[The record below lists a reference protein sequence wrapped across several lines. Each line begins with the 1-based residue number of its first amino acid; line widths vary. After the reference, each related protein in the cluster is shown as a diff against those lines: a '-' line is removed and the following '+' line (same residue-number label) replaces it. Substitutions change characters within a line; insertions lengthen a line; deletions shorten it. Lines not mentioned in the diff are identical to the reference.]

1 MKLKNEVIIITG
13 AGSGIGKECSLSY
26 ASNGAKIVLVDR
38 NQNLLNKIDLLIKKK
53 FKRLSTLKFLA
64 DISNEDDIKKIVNT
78 TTKKFKKIDVLHS
91 HVGIQVEGTA
101 EQVDPKGMDNSY
113 NINVKSHFNFIRL
126 VLPFMK
132 KRKKGSIIVTSS
144 NSGVI
149 YDSEMVAYATSKHAA
164 VAMVKQIAKDYAK
177 FNIRVNALC
186 PGWVDTPFN
195 DPFTKQMGGRKN
207 LLKYILKNIPMKRF
221 ASPKEIS
228 DAALFLASSDSSFMT
243 GQALVVDGG
252 ECL

>member
-1 MKLKNEVIIITG
+1 MKLKNEVVIITG
-13 AGSGIGKECSLSY
+13 AGSGIGKECSLNY
-26 ASNGAKIVLVDR
+26 ASNGAKLILIDR
-38 NQNLLNKIDLLIKKK
+38 NQNLLNKINLLIKKK
-53 FKRLSTLKFLA
+53 FKKISTLKFLA
-64 DISNEDDIKKIVNT
+64 DISNERDIKLIINT
-78 TTKKFKKIDVLHS
+78 AIKKFKKIDVLHS

-101 EQVDPKGMDNSY
+101 EQVDPKGMDDSY
-113 NINVKSHFNFIRL
+113 KINVKSHFNFIRST
-126 VLPFMK
+126 LPYMK

-177 FNIRVNALC
+177 YNIRVNALC

-195 DPFTKQMGGRKN
+195 DPFTKQMGGRNN
-207 LLKYILKNIPMKRF
+207 LLKYISKNIPMKRF

>member
-1 MKLKNEVIIITG
+1 MKLKNEVVIITG
-13 AGSGIGKECSLSY
+13 AGSGIGKECSLNY
-26 ASNGAKIVLVDR
+26 ASNGAKLILIDR
-38 NQNLLNKIDLLIKKK
+38 NQNLLNKINLLIKKK
-53 FKRLSTLKFLA
+53 FKKISTLKFLA
-64 DISNEDDIKKIVNT
+64 DISNEKDVKLIIDSTI
-78 TTKKFKKIDVLHS
+78 KKFKKIDVLHS

-101 EQVDPKGMDNSY
+101 EQVDPKGMDDSY
-113 NINVKSHFNFIRL
+113 KINVKSHFNFIRAT
-126 VLPFMK
+126 LPYMK

-177 FNIRVNALC
+177 YNIRVNALC

-195 DPFTKQMGGRKN
+195 DPFTKQMGGRNN
-207 LLKYILKNIPMKRF
+207 LLKYISKNIPMKRF

>member
-1 MKLKNEVIIITG
+1 MKLKNEVVIITG
-13 AGSGIGKECSLSY
+13 AGSGIGKECSLNY
-26 ASNGAKIVLVDR
+26 AANGAKLILIDR
-38 NQNLLNKIDLLIKKK
+38 NKDLLNKIEILIKKK
-53 FKRLSTLKFLA
+53 FKSISILKFLA
-64 DISNEDDIKKIVNT
+64 DISDENLIKDIVKQT
-78 TTKKFKKIDVLHS
+78 FKKFKKIDVLHS
-91 HVGIQVEGTA
+91 HVGIQIEGTA
-101 EQVDPKGMDNSY
+101 EQVNPKGMDDSY
-113 NINVKSHFNFIRL
+113 KINVKSHFNFIRE
-126 VLPFMK
+126 VLPIMK
-132 KRKKGSIIVTSS
+132 ERKKGSIVVTSS

-149 YDSEMVAYATSKHAA
+149 YDSGMVAYATSKHAA

-207 LLKYILKNIPMKRF
+207 LLSYVSKNIPMGRF

-243 GQALVVDGG
+243 GQALVIDGG

>member
-1 MKLKNEVIIITG
+1 MKLKNEVVIITG
-13 AGSGIGKECSLSY
+13 AGSGIGKECSLNY
-26 ASNGAKIVLVDR
+26 ASNGAKLILIDR
-38 NQNLLNKIDLLIKKK
+38 NQNLLNKINLLIKKK
-53 FKRLSTLKFLA
+53 FKKISALKFLA
-64 DISNEDDIKKIVNT
+64 DISNERDIKLIINT
-78 TTKKFKKIDVLHS
+78 AIKKFKKIDVLHS

-101 EQVDPKGMDNSY
+101 EQVDPKGMDDSY
-113 NINVKSHFNFIRL
+113 KINVKSHFNFIRST
-126 VLPFMK
+126 LPYMK

-177 FNIRVNALC
+177 YNIRVNALC

-195 DPFTKQMGGRKN
+195 DPFTKQMGGRNN
-207 LLKYILKNIPMKRF
+207 LLKYISKNIPMKRF